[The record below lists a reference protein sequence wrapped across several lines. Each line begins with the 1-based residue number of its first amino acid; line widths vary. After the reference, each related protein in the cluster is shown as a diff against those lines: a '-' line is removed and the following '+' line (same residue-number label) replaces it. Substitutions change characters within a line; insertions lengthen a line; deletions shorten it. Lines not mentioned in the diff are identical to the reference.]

1 MKTQRQIQYR
11 SDHWHSAPWKKTME
25 VPLVVPP
32 NSSHVK
38 ILSAYAVDKLWT
50 PQTICS
56 HSSRIH
62 VPKDFECNDI
72 SDDDLEGESKRI
84 YSQVI
89 FDLTRE
95 LLHAECQGT
104 ANPNPCPWLQ
114 ENVGPRCSRHI
125 RTKTDVSEVKSFIQG
140 EIVKIMNLEKNS
152 LEMKKKLF
160 KMTKYGNCKRDRVD
174 LILIQELH
182 KEEGQWTDYAEDELT
197 VKRRVTEDIFDSLV
211 LDTIG
216 VLKKI
221 SLQRTCD

>member
-1 MKTQRQIQYR
+1 MVRESSEMPQGTLSLLDAGVFGSSEDSDPLNSIRHAKEMKTQRQIQYR

-125 RTKTDVSEVKSFIQG
+125 RTKTDVSEVK
-140 EIVKIMNLEKNS
+140 
-152 LEMKKKLF
+152 
-160 KMTKYGNCKRDRVD
+160 
-174 LILIQELH
+174 IQELH